1 MLDISR
7 REFITLFG
15 GAAASVSL
23 PHVVR
28 AQQPA
33 MPVIGFLHGASPERY
48 VPMVTALRQGLK
60 EAGYVDGR
68 NLAIE
73 FRWAEGHYD
82 RLPTLAAD
90 LVHHAI
96 AAIVAAPTPAA
107 LAAKAATAT
116 IPIVFLTGGDP
127 IKLGLAASLS
137 RPGGNATGVAIFTAM
152 LAAKRVEL
160 LHELVP
166 QATVI
171 AVLVNPTN
179 PSLAES
185 TVNDAAVAAR
195 ALGLE
200 LHVVNAGSQGEL
212 DLAFATLIKQRAGG
226 LIVGADAFFN
236 SQRELIVA
244 LAARHAVP
252 TIYDGREFTAAGGL
266 VSYAPRLADEYHL
279 TGIYAGKILNGAKPT
294 DLPIQLSTRVE
305 LVINLKTANSLGITV
320 PLPLLGRAEEVIE

>member
-1 MLDISR
+1 
-7 REFITLFG
+7 
-15 GAAASVSL
+15 
-23 PHVVR
+23 
-28 AQQPA
+28 
-33 MPVIGFLHGASPERY
+33 MPVIGFLHGASPESY

-73 FRWAEGHYD
+73 FRWAEGKYD
-82 RLPTLAAD
+82 RLPALAAD
-90 LVHHAI
+90 LVHHGI

-137 RPGGNATGVAIFTAM
+137 RPGGNATGVAILTAM

-185 TVNDAAVAAR
+185 TVNDAAVTAR
-195 ALGLE
+195 ALGLD

-212 DLAFATLIKQRAGG
+212 DLAFATLIKQRGGG
-226 LIVGADAFFN
+226 LIVGGDAFFN

-252 TIYDGREFTAAGGL
+252 TIYEGRDFTAAGGL
-266 VSYAPRLADEYHL
+266 VSYGPRLADEYHL

-305 LVINLKTANSLGITV
+305 LVINLKTANSLGITM

>member
-1 MLDISR
+1 MLDIRR
-7 REFITLFG
+7 REFTTLFCV
-15 GAAASVSL
+15 AVASVSL
-23 PHVVR
+23 PLVVR

-33 MPVIGFLHGASPERY
+33 MRVIGFLHAASPENY

-73 FRWAEGHYD
+73 FRWAEGHYN
-82 RLPTLAAD
+82 RLPALATD
-90 LVHHAI
+90 LVHHGI

-137 RPGGNATGVAIFTAM
+137 RPGGNATGVAILTAM

-171 AVLVNPTN
+171 AALVNPTN

-185 TVNDAAVAAR
+185 IVNDASVATR

-200 LHVVNAGSQGEL
+200 LLVVNAGSQGEL
-212 DLAFATLIKQRAGG
+212 DLAFATLIKQRVGG

-320 PLPLLGRAEEVIE
+320 PLPFLGRAEEVIE